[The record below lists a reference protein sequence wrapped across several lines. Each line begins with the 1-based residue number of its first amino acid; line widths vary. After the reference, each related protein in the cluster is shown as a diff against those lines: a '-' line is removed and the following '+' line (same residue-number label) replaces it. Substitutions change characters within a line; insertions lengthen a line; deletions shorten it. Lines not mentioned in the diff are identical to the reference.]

1 MALNQG
7 NESVELQW
15 QPHQVSVWGTG
26 DIYPRY
32 LVILSV
38 DVCAS
43 PKRCLGNLPGAC
55 VRAVSRI
62 GESCVIFK

>member
-1 MALNQG
+1 MVVDGMALNQG

-38 DVCAS
+38 DVRTGS
-43 PKRCLGNLPGAC
+43 KGSFGNL
-55 VRAVSRI
+55 SR
-62 GESCVIFK
+62 V